1 MVRTAIKG
9 VFANKV
15 RLTLTAFA
23 IIIGVA
29 FVAASYVFTDTIQA
43 GFDTLLEEVGQGVD
57 ATVRPLPP
65 EFGEEFGVAASMP
78 EDVLDT
84 VLAVDGVAIAEGSV
98 ATLASQVVGSDGEVV
113 GGQGPPTLG
122 FSVGTVEDFNPTTL
136 DEGRYPDAPGEVV
149 VDTTTAEVGELTI
162 GQMVTVIGIGG
173 PEEFELV
180 GIARFGEDNALL
192 GATLT
197 AFELSEA
204 QRFFGLE
211 GELSTI
217 SVKAESGVSPD
228 ELVERITPAL
238 PAGVEAITSEAETE
252 EATEDVAS
260 QLGFL
265 NIALLAFAAIAIF
278 VGAFIISNTFRI
290 IVAQRTRELAL
301 LRAVGATGSQVTWM
315 VVIEAFLVALVASII
330 GVAAGVLLALG
341 LGGLLNSF
349 NINIPTG
356 NLTVL
361 PRTVIVGIAVG
372 VVVTVLAALLPARR
386 AASIPPVAAMHDE
399 AARPT
404 AQSTRLRLISG
415 AVLVVLGI
423 ALLALGLFGDVGNAF
438 ALVGAGALITF
449 LGIAVLAYLA
459 AGPIAEVLGWPL
471 PRIFGTAGKL
481 AQENTKRE
489 PRRTATTA
497 SALMIG
503 IALVVFV
510 SVFAESIKESIE
522 ESILSDFPS
531 DFTAASTN
539 FAFGMPQSF
548 TVEMGELEEIATVSA
563 VQAGPIRVDG
573 GDQFLFAVEPGTVE
587 AVFDLRPSSGALEGL
602 GALDTVLV
610 QDTVLEEDGL
620 SIGETIAVEY
630 PLAGVIPST
639 IVGSFETDNFGGQPL
654 NYVVSTGTYR
664 ENTNDET
671 DLRSFALKEGSVA
684 FEDADAAVKA
694 LSDDYANVVVETKD
708 EFLASTEAQINTILA
723 LFSGLLFLAI
733 IIAVLG
739 IVNTLALSIYERT
752 HEIGLLRAV
761 GMLRSQVR
769 RMIRWEA
776 VIIALFGAIMGILI
790 GVVFGW
796 AVVTALADEGLGAF
810 DIPWVA
816 LFLYLVIAALAGM
829 VAAIYPSWKAS
840 RLNVLE
846 AIAYE

>member
-1 MVRTAIKG
+1 MVRAAIKG

-15 RLTLTAFA
+15 RLTLTALA
-23 IIIGVA
+23 IVIGVA

-43 GFDTLLEEVGQGVD
+43 GFNTLLEDVGQGVD
-57 ATVRPLPP
+57 ATVRPVPP
-65 EFGEEFGVAASMP
+65 EFGEQFGVQASMP

-84 VLAVDGVAIAEGSV
+84 VLAVDGVALAEGSV
-98 ATLASQVVGSDGEVV
+98 ASLASQVVGNDGEAI

-122 FSVGTVEDFNPTTL
+122 FSYGDVEEFNPTTL
-136 DEGRYPDAPGEVV
+136 DSGRAPEGPGEVV
-149 VDTTTAEVGELTI
+149 VDVTTAELGDL
-162 GQMVTVIGIGG
+162 QLNQAVTVIGIGG

-180 GIARFGEDNALL
+180 GVARFGEDNALL

-197 AFELSEA
+197 AFQLEEA

-211 GELSTI
+211 GLLSTI
-217 SVKAESGVSPD
+217 SVKAESGVSPE
-228 ELVERITPAL
+228 ELVERISTVL
-238 PAGVEAITSEAETE
+238 PEGVEAITSEAETQ
-252 EATEDVAS
+252 EAVDDVAS
-260 QLGFL
+260 QLSFL

-301 LRAVGATGSQVTWM
+301 LRAVGATGAQVTWM
-315 VVIEAFLVALVASII
+315 VVIEALLVAFVASII
-330 GVAAGVLLALG
+330 GVAAGVLLAIG
-341 LGGLLNSF
+341 LSGLLNSF
-349 NINIPTG
+349 NFNIPTG

-372 VVVTVLAALLPARR
+372 VVVTVLAALFPARR

-404 AQSTRLRLISG
+404 AQSTRWRLISG
-415 AVLVVLGI
+415 GLLVLLG
-423 ALLALGLFGDVGNAF
+423 LLLLGLGLFGDVANAF

-471 PRIFGTAGKL
+471 PRLFGAAGKL

-510 SVFAESIKESIE
+510 SVFAESIKESVE
-522 ESILSDFPS
+522 QSILSDFPA
-531 DFTAASTN
+531 DFTAASSN
-539 FAFGMPQSF
+539 FAFGMPPSF
-548 TVEMGELEEIATVSA
+548 TEEMGELDEIATVSA
-563 VQAGPIRVDG
+563 VQGGPVRVDG
-573 GDQFLFAVEPGTVE
+573 ADDFVFGVEPTTVE
-587 AVFDLRPSSGALEGL
+587 AVFDLRSSPGALESL
-602 GALDTVLV
+602 VEVDTVLV
-610 QDTVLEEDGL
+610 QETVLQDNEL
-620 SIGETIAVEY
+620 SVGQTIDVEY

-639 IVGSFETDNFGGQPL
+639 VVGTFETDTFGGQPL
-654 NYVVSTGTYR
+654 SYVVATATFR
-664 ENTNDET
+664 QNTDT
-671 DLRSFALKEGSVA
+671 ASDFRSFALQSDSVT
-684 FEDADAAVKA
+684 FEEADTAVKGLA
-694 LSDDYANVVVETKD
+694 DEYANVTVETKD

-723 LFSGLLFLAI
+723 LFGGLLALAI

-761 GMLRSQVR
+761 GMVRSQVR

-776 VIIALFGAIMGILI
+776 VIIALFGAVMGIII

-810 DIPWVA
+810 DIPWVQLIA
-816 LFLYLVIAALAGM
+816 YLVIAGLAGA